1 MPTAGSFAA
10 RVAEVAVSNAAS
22 TDVTTATYVDVEK
35 CNSPKFSSSLDS
47 AESSSNDSGGS
58 KEYLPTWDGGTMSFE
73 LIADE
78 AATGQE
84 HLWTSF
90 LSKQIRAF
98 RVRPKGNAT
107 TEKQIRFLGI
117 ITSIEESM
125 DKGDVGKYSVSVQ
138 RTGAIT
144 RDNQP

>member
-1 MPTAGSFAA
+1 MPTAGSFAG
-10 RVAEVAVSNAAS
+10 RIAELAVSNAAA
-22 TDVTTATYVDVEK
+22 TDVTSPTYVAIEK
-35 CNSPKFSSSLDS
+35 ANSPKFSTSLDT
-47 AESSSNDSGGS
+47 AESSNNDSGGA

-78 AATGQE
+78 AAVGQE
-84 HLWTSF
+84 HLWTAF

-98 RVRPKGNAT
+98 RLRPKADVVG
-107 TEKQIRFLGI
+107 EKQIRFLGI

-125 DKGDVGKYSVSVQ
+125 DKGDVAKYSVSVQ

-144 RDNQP
+144 RGDQ

>member
-22 TDVTTATYVDVEK
+22 TDPTSATYIDVEK
-35 CNSPKFSSSLDS
+35 VNSPKFSSSLDT
-47 AESSSNDSGGS
+47 AESSNNDSGGS

-73 LIADE
+73 IIADE

-84 HLWTSF
+84 ALWTCF
-90 LSKQIRAF
+90 LSRQIRAF
-98 RVRPKGNAT
+98 RVRPKGNAA

-117 ITSIEESM
+117 ITSIEESL

-138 RTGAIT
+138 RTGAIN
-144 RDNQP
+144 RVDQ